1 LVLADFL
8 KFLLFGFFFFFLKMM
23 ALKRRLSMRNKYF
36 TSVLYRFFAD
46 TQQIQL
52 HAEHCGMWDYSMTG
66 WKRRVSNIFR
76 YLWAHKFQKTELIVA
91 HSLQCWAIQS
101 MVDSI
106 KGLAST
112 VSSRRWCPLKGLQ
125 VWCPEP
131 CTAQSA
137 KYAGTW
143 LFIQCSC
150 SIP

>member
-1 LVLADFL
+1 LD
-8 KFLLFGFFFFFLKMM
+8 FFFFFQKWWLWS
-23 ALKRRLSMRNKYF
+23 ADWACATNILLACFTDFLRTLS
-36 TSVLYRFFAD
+36 RFSYMLS
-46 TQQIQL
+46 T
-52 HAEHCGMWDYSMTG
+52 AECEIIRWLDGRG
-66 WKRRVSNIFR
+66 RVSNIFR
-76 YLWAHKFQKTELIVA
+76 YLWDHKFQKTELIVA
-91 HSLQCWAIQS
+91 HSLECWAIQS

-143 LFIQCSC
+143 LFIE
-150 SIP
+150 IL